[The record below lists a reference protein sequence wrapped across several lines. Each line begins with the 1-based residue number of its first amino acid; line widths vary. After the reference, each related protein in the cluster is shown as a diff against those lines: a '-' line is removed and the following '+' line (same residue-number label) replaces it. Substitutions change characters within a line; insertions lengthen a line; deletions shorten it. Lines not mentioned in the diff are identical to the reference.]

1 MQLNHLPWVLLSAL
15 GAAALVL
22 IPEVLPAMLGR
33 PEQVWT
39 LFNSANYRAGDMYYY
54 ASMVQQVLHGH
65 IPPHPPNSLGD
76 SGSPESFRWLSYAVA
91 SLPGLVT
98 ADVRIVHLF
107 TLVLPTIL
115 SMTIGIGICLY
126 LTGRLWVGFV
136 AAFITTFFLQAW
148 SRLASYSNSMS
159 PQDVIEWIRY
169 AWATFRA
176 AFRFIT
182 SIYEPD
188 QFEVLRFAVPS
199 ISYGLLA
206 GFVFTVILLDAR
218 RSLVLTLAAIVYAV
232 LMAFS
237 YPPHALA
244 AYLVLI
250 SYAAL
255 NLVDR
260 DWQGVRTFLWVGLTT
275 ILCLLLAGVPRSL
288 MQGFAEDTFIS
299 SIYGANNLVLDTH
312 SLGEMLSRIVLNKY
326 VVSFIAVLY
335 MSRGLFH
342 LRRTVVAV
350 GSVVL
355 LFSLSLVFSPS
366 TSARFLERGI
376 DHLWLLLMSIV
387 FWSGLDRRLN
397 AVVASARAGLK
408 ALVAALL
415 VVTAGFGFW
424 VLLDINRTD
433 ARRFIP
439 DAQWAAY
446 DWLAKNASGQTIAAL
461 NWDDIEFIAVYHGD
475 IKSVFGPSDLANS
488 KPEIAMIRYVSTWKE
503 LGLQRNQLVK
513 WLENAAQAD
522 FKRLANFALRRP
534 TPFLSED
541 EFAASRIA
549 AALVYYPYIARFNGD
564 PVATTD
570 ASGWHTAPS
579 FIDNVTKMFDEA
591 PEKGFLSGAG
601 VRLILLSNFE
611 RKFIDESRLKDYDTV
626 YQSTSRT
633 VLRRR

>member
-1 MQLNHLPWVLLSAL
+1 V
-15 GAAALVL
+15 
-22 IPEVLPAMLGR
+22 
-33 PEQVWT
+33 
-39 LFNSANYRAGDMYYY
+39 
-54 ASMVQQVLHGH
+54 
-65 IPPHPPNSLGD
+65 
-76 SGSPESFRWLSYAVA
+76 
-91 SLPGLVT
+91 
-98 ADVRIVHLF
+98 
-107 TLVLPTIL
+107 
-115 SMTIGIGICLY
+115 
-126 LTGRLWVGFV
+126 
-136 AAFITTFFLQAW
+136 
-148 SRLASYSNSMS
+148 
-159 PQDVIEWIRY
+159 
-169 AWATFRA
+169 
-176 AFRFIT
+176 
-182 SIYEPD
+182 
-188 QFEVLRFAVPS
+188 
-199 ISYGLLA
+199 
-206 GFVFTVILLDAR
+206 
-218 RSLVLTLAAIVYAV
+218 
-232 LMAFS
+232 
-237 YPPHALA
+237 
-244 AYLVLI
+244 
-250 SYAAL
+250 
-255 NLVDR
+255 
-260 DWQGVRTFLWVGLTT
+260 
-275 ILCLLLAGVPRSL
+275 
-288 MQGFAEDTFIS
+288 
-299 SIYGANNLVLDTH
+299 
-312 SLGEMLSRIVLNKY
+312 
-326 VVSFIAVLY
+326 
-335 MSRGLFH
+335 
-342 LRRTVVAV
+342 
-350 GSVVL
+350 
-355 LFSLSLVFSPS
+355 
-366 TSARFLERGI
+366 
-376 DHLWLLLMSIV
+376 
-387 FWSGLDRRLN
+387 
-397 AVVASARAGLK
+397 
-408 ALVAALL
+408 ALL
-415 VVTAGFGFW
+415 IVTAGFGFW